1 MKFSK
6 NVLLSSVLLLASTSF
21 AEDWPNFRGSNYDGI
36 SKEAGLKLDF
46 TKNKPKRLWMT
57 KVNTGFS
64 SITTSKGKV
73 YTMGH
78 KSGKDYVYCLDER
91 TGRVVWSKN
100 YPAELSPNLY
110 EGGPNSTPTIYD
122 GMVYT
127 LGKQGQVNCYDARSG
142 RTKWSDSLEKY
153 GYPRPDWGFSGSPY
167 ISGDLVIINGGEYGI
182 AYNRK
187 TGKVAWR
194 SPKGSASY
202 STPVP
207 YGDAILHFGA
217 DKLVMLDP
225 KSGKLYWDYG
235 WKTSYKVNSADP
247 IIDGNTVF
255 ISSGY
260 GRGATLLKI
269 GKSGA
274 QKIWENKQMR
284 NQFSSSVLY
293 MGHVYGIDGNTND
306 RNAGLK
312 CIELKT
318 GREKWTHDLG
328 FGSLTMVGDTLL
340 VLRERGQLISIKADP
355 NSYKEQGKLQILG
368 GKCWT
373 SPIVSNGKFFA
384 RNAKGDLVCL
394 SLK

>member
-1 MKFSK
+1 MRFSHA
-6 NVLLSSVLLLASTSF
+6 LLLTFLIMFSPLLAD
-21 AEDWPNFRGSNYDGI
+21 DWPNFRGPDFDGI
-36 SKEAGLKLDF
+36 SKETGLKLDF
-46 TKNKPKRLWMT
+46 SKSKPKRLWMT

-64 SITTSKGKV
+64 SITTSNGKA

-91 TGRVVWSKN
+91 TGKVVWSKN

-110 EGGPNSTPTIYD
+110 EGGPNSTPTIFD
-122 GMVYT
+122 GLVYT

-142 RTKWSDSLEKY
+142 RSKWSDSLEKY
-153 GYPRPDWGFSGSPY
+153 GYKRPDWGFSGSPY
-167 ISGDLVIINGGEYGI
+167 ISGNLVIINGGEFGI
-182 AYNRK
+182 AYDRK
-187 TGKVAWR
+187 SGKVAWK
-194 SPKGSASY
+194 SPKSSASY

-225 KSGKLYWDYG
+225 KSGKSHWDYG

-274 QKIWENKQMR
+274 EKVWENKAMR

-293 MGHVYGIDGNTND
+293 KGHVYGIDGNTND

-318 GREKWTHDLG
+318 GREKWSEDLG
-328 FGSLTMVGDTLL
+328 FGSLTMVDGTLL
-340 VLRERGQLISIKADP
+340 VLRERGQLISVKADS
-355 NSYKEQGKLQILG
+355 NSYKEQGKVQILG

-373 SPIVSNGKFFA
+373 SPIVSSGKLFA
-384 RNAKGDLVCL
+384 RNAKGDLVCIG
-394 SLK
+394 LK